1 MGFFAALRIL
11 ISSTPALL
19 SLLVELAGWLKE
31 VFGEDPAKAIEQ
43 HAQAIKLVKEARTPD
58 EKAKAAAALSA
69 LIRKL

>member
-1 MGFFAALRIL
+1 MGLFAALRIL

-19 SLLVELAGWLKE
+19 SLLVELAGWLKD